1 MRGIGCAIAEFGD
14 VDELVV
20 DDGWPDHGPV
30 ADDATRLG
38 RSVALDKR
46 GVEHALDEVDDLGR
60 DRRRPGHGELCA
72 LEVAAPHRGEGVGV
86 RITLDAF
93 DFGQIL
99 LVQHLPDT
107 RHEVQFGRRDGREV
121 VEEFRQVRPRG
132 EVGGSTV
139 AERSHERRSAH
150 HVTHRQEVQGDP
162 GVVFA
167 RVVFPCGTVCFES
180 ESLSDQPK
188 HCVLSVHGPLRRAGT
203 AGGVDQQR
211 EVVGLRVAADL
222 QCLFGVVG
230 DRRLGVE
237 VRVVDRDSERFQQSA
252 RTFDGVECG
261 FGDVED
267 DEVRKVGARP
277 VLDECGDPGQRV
289 RRHRKDFGLG
299 LVEDISEHGI
309 RSP

>member
-1 MRGIGCAIAEFGD
+1 MRI
-14 VDELVV
+14 
-20 DDGWPDHGPV
+20 
-30 ADDATRLG
+30 RLG
-38 RSVALDKR
+38 AL
-46 GVEHALDEVDDLGR
+46 
-60 DRRRPGHGELCA
+60 
-72 LEVAAPHRGEGVGV
+72 
-86 RITLDAF
+86 

-99 LVQHLPDT
+99 LVQHLPDA
-107 RHEVQFGRRDGREV
+107 RHEMQFGRRDGREV
-121 VEEFRQVRPRG
+121 VEEFRQVWPRG
-132 EVGGSTV
+132 EVGGSAV

-167 RVVFPCGTVCFES
+167 HIVFHCGTVCFES

-188 HCVLSVHGPLRRAGT
+188 HCVLGVHRTLRGAGA

-211 EVVGLRVAADL
+211 EVVGLRVGAGL
-222 QCLFGVVG
+222 QRLFDDVG

-237 VRVVDRDSERFQQSA
+237 VHIVDRDSERFQQSA

-261 FGDVED
+261 SGDVED

-277 VLDECGDPGQRV
+277 VLEQCGDPGQRV

-299 LVEDISEHGI
+299 LAEDVGQHGI
-309 RSP
+309 RTP